1 MQKWLNNNVVLMALS
16 SIVFVSGYLFL
27 RLGYH
32 ITDKMPFTQ
41 EILLIVLGTIATILI
56 TAMLLNKQT
65 SVELEKE
72 QSVKFIELKT
82 ETYQNL
88 IDTIEEIV
96 LSENVTNN
104 ELTKLKFHTHR
115 LAIFA
120 SPEVLKEYRNFLN
133 IFNKLI
139 VSDNYISMEDGHL
152 ISDALA
158 KLTIYIRADLV
169 GELDAESSY
178 TTKQIGEQIMENIK
192 ENSAN

>member
-1 MQKWLNNNVVLMALS
+1 MEKWLKSNVVLMILS
-16 SIVFVSGYLFL
+16 GIVFVGGYFFL

-32 ITDKMPFTQ
+32 MADNMPFTQ
-41 EILLIVLGTIATILI
+41 EILLIVLGTIATVLI

-82 ETYQNL
+82 QTYQNL

-96 LSENVTNN
+96 LSKDVTYN

-120 SPEVLKEYRNFLN
+120 SPAVLKEYRNFLN
-133 IFNKLI
+133 VFNEAI
-139 VSDNYISMEDGHL
+139 ENDQYVSIEESSL
-152 ISDALA
+152 ISNALA

-169 GELDAESSY
+169 GELDEESGETS
-178 TTKQIGEQIMENIK
+178 KQIREQII
-192 ENSAN
+192 ANAK